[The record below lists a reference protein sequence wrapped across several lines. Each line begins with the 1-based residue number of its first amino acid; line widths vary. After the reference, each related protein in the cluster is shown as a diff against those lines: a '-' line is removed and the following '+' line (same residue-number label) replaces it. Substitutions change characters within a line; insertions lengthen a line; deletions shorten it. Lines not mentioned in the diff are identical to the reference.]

1 MESPKITI
9 HVVEKFAQNHHQ
21 NCKPKI
27 TGPIQTPI
35 EKETEEEREGRE
47 TGRKKR
53 PCRPT
58 TTQTQLTHCCWPI
71 TTSIR
76 YPLHSK
82 TTVQTTNSPQMTQN
96 TTKFPIGS
104 IDQIH
109 NTKKRPFLFYLTLG
123 SN

>member
-1 MESPKITI
+1 MNNVDPQPTGKTKQILNPSF
-9 HVVEKFAQNHHQ
+9 EKF
-21 NCKPKI
+21 
-27 TGPIQTPI
+27 
-35 EKETEEEREGRE
+35 KELRDKEREGRE